1 MAGVP
6 AWGGVWM
13 GDLSPRYSQGNPLGV
28 PETPVPSKQWIAPR
42 TELAVMEARLAEADK
57 ILDRIEVL
65 LGTVDLDALL
75 PGERAAICT
84 AWACAR
90 EKRLAPDLI
99 PESRFNA

>member
-1 MAGVP
+1 M
-6 AWGGVWM
+6 
-13 GDLSPRYSQGNPLGV
+13 
-28 PETPVPSKQWIAPR
+28 TTWIARR
-42 TELAVMEARLAEADK
+42 TELAIARTELTEAHK
-57 ILDRIEVL
+57 ILDRIELL

-99 PESRFNA
+99 PESRFDA